1 MDHDAAFKLINS
13 INPIHSAI
21 FDLLK
26 NDSAMRKPVVLLF
39 LFLPWILNAQINN
52 YWSYNFNEESTM
64 IAGAVV
70 GGGAGASSIFY
81 NPAIIS
87 DINESKLSLNASLFA
102 YEINNANNILGE
114 NIDLQSTRFYA
125 IPRSVSYMHKPRNH
139 PGWSLEFAYLNVA
152 NSEFSG
158 VNFTEK
164 NTDIL
169 TYHPGTENYKA
180 YTELK
185 TDIRTDFFGAGGSMK
200 LSETLFV
207 GTSMFVSV
215 NSKYSMYQLD
225 INATPTITAQNDELS
240 FYNAKHETQEMVKF
254 NDYRLLW
261 KFGIFYKK
269 PRFSAGLNITTPS
282 VGGIYSDGKKVMR
295 KQGQNNITNPETG
308 EPMNNFMIVDYAEK
322 KEVTVTA
329 KSPLAIAAGC
339 TYSTPDQRKTLYT
352 TVEYFAGIGSYRMVK
367 VEEDKNLGAGSFL
380 ENEDFTDWL
389 TFVDG
394 ANPIFN
400 VAVGYRSY
408 LKNNLMLLTGVKTDF
423 NYKKKK
429 ETSPTNPDK
438 SIKSNDVDYYHLTSG
453 LTLRIKGQDITAG
466 FQYTLGLN
474 NNTKQ
479 LVNLSHPVEF
489 NFEELRAL
497 QGTRTNTVKTAYNSF
512 TFLLAASFNFGGNS
526 KK

>member
-1 MDHDAAFKLINS
+1 
-13 INPIHSAI
+13 
-21 FDLLK
+21 
-26 NDSAMRKPVVLLF
+26 MRKPAVLLLLF
-39 LFLPWILNAQINN
+39 LPCFLSAQINN

-125 IPRSVSYMHKPRNH
+125 VPRSVSYMHKPRNH

-152 NSEFSG
+152 NSEFNG
-158 VNFTEK
+158 INYTEK
-164 NTDIL
+164 NIDIL
-169 TYHPGTENYKA
+169 TFYPGTEKYKA
-180 YTELK
+180 YTDLK
-185 TDIRTDFFGAGGSMK
+185 TNIRTDYFGAGGSIK
-200 LSETLFV
+200 LSETFFL
-207 GTSMFVSV
+207 GTSIFVSV

-225 INATPTITAQNDELS
+225 INVTPTITPQNNEAA
-240 FYNAKHETQEMVKF
+240 FYNAKHEMQEMVKF

-261 KFGIFYKK
+261 KFGAYYKK
-269 PRFSAGLNITTPS
+269 QRFSAGLNITTPS
-282 VGGIYSDGKKVMR
+282 IGGIYSDGKRVMR

-308 EPMNNFMIVDYAEK
+308 RPMNNFMIVDYAEK
-322 KEVTVTA
+322 KDVTVTA
-329 KSPLAIAAGC
+329 KSPFAIAAGC
-339 TYSTPDQRKTLYT
+339 TYSTPDQKKTLYT
-352 TVEYFAGIGSYRMVK
+352 TLEYFAGIDSYRMVK
-367 VEEDKNLGAGSFL
+367 VDEETNLGAGSVL

-389 TFVDG
+389 TFMDG

-400 VAVGYRSY
+400 VAFGYRSY
-408 LKNNLMLLTGVKTDF
+408 LKNNLMLLSGFKTDF

-429 ETSPTNPDK
+429 ETSPMNPDK
-438 SIKSNDVDYYHLTSG
+438 SIKSNDVDYYHFTSG

-474 NNTKQ
+474 NGTKQ
-479 LVNLSHPVEF
+479 LVNLSNPVEF
-489 NFEELRAL
+489 NFEELKAL
-497 QGTRTNTVKTAYNSF
+497 QGTRTNTVKSIYNSF
-512 TFLLAASFNFGGNS
+512 TFLLAASFNFGGN
-526 KK
+526 KKK

>member
-1 MDHDAAFKLINS
+1 
-13 INPIHSAI
+13 
-21 FDLLK
+21 
-26 NDSAMRKPVVLLF
+26 MRKLVSAFLVLF
-39 LFLPWILNAQINN
+39 PIFIEAQINN

-102 YEINNANNILGE
+102 YEINKAKNILGE
-114 NIDLQSTRFYA
+114 DIDLQSTRFYA
-125 IPRSVSYMHKPRNH
+125 IPRSVSYMYKPRNH

-152 NSEFSG
+152 NSEYSG

-164 NTDIL
+164 NIDIL
-169 TYHPGTENYKA
+169 TYLPGIEKYQA
-180 YTELK
+180 YTDLK
-185 TDIRTDFFGAGGSMK
+185 TNIRTDFFGAGGSIK
-200 LSETLFV
+200 ISETLFV
-207 GTSMFVSV
+207 GSSMFVSV

-225 INATPTITAQNDELS
+225 INASPTSTATINEIAY
-240 FYNAKHETQEMVKF
+240 YNAKHETQEMVKF

-261 KFGIFYKK
+261 KFGLFYKK
-269 PRFSAGLNITTPS
+269 PRFSTGLNITTPS

-295 KQGQNNITNPETG
+295 KQGQNNITNPKTG
-308 EPMNNFMIVDYAEK
+308 EPMQNFLIVDYAEK
-322 KEVTVTA
+322 KEVSVA
-329 KSPLAIAAGC
+329 VKSPFAIAAGC
-339 TYSTPDQRKTLYT
+339 TYSTPDLKKTLYT
-352 TVEYFAGIGSYRMVK
+352 TVEYFSSVASYRMVE
-367 VEEDKNLGAGSFL
+367 VDENTNLGAGSIL
-380 ENEDFTDWL
+380 ENEDFSEWL

-394 ANPIFN
+394 ANSIFN

-408 LKNNLMLLTGVKTDF
+408 LKNNLKLLAGFKTDF

-438 SIKSNDVDYYHLTSG
+438 SIKSNNVDFYHLTSG
-453 LTLRIKGQDITAG
+453 LSLRIKGQDITAG
-466 FQYTLGLN
+466 LQYTLGLN

-479 LVNLSHPVEF
+479 LVNLSNPVEF
-489 NFEELRAL
+489 NFEEYRAL
-497 QGTRTNTVKTAYNSF
+497 QGTRTNTVKTIYNSF
-512 TFLLAASFNFGGNS
+512 TLLLAASFNFGGKS